1 MRWRTVAA
9 CLLALG
15 LVACKGGIPA
25 QQVQAWEGRPA
36 ADLVREWGP
45 PTKEVED
52 AGQRVLIYE
61 EVERT
66 GTSSFSTEVSP
77 RYTGGGGIPPPQPTI
92 GYNSYARSYLF
103 WVDAA
108 GKITKSQTRNP

>member
-1 MRWRTVAA
+1 MRWRAVAA
-9 CLLALG
+9 CLFALG
-15 LVACKGGIPA
+15 LVTCQGGIPA

-66 GTSSFSTEVSP
+66 GSASFSREVSP
-77 RYTGGGGIPPPQPTI
+77 RYTGGGGIPPPPPTI
-92 GYNSYARSYLF
+92 GYTSYARSYLF
-103 WVDAA
+103 WVDAT
-108 GKITKSQTRNP
+108 GKITKSQIRKP